1 MTRSFNFKA
10 PLVLSAVLL
19 LPAAQAATM
28 SKADYKADKTRI
40 SEEYKS
46 GKSACG
52 SQAGNAK
59 DICIE
64 EAKGKEKVARAEL
77 EFRYSGT
84 SRDQNKVLVAKA
96 KSAYEVAKQRC
107 DDKAG
112 NEKDVCIKEAKSA
125 ETSALADAKLGKQIH
140 EATQEANEDKLN
152 AEYKV
157 ATEKC
162 YALAGE
168 AKDACIAAAKAK
180 YGIK

>member
-1 MTRSFNFKA
+1 MTRTFNFKSTLLIA
-10 PLVLSAVLL
+10 AALL

-46 GKSACG
+46 EKSACG

-59 DICIE
+59 DICVE
-64 EAKGKEKVARAEL
+64 EAKGKKKIARAEL

-84 SRDQNKVLVAKA
+84 SKDQNKVLVAKA

-112 NEKDVCIKEAKSA
+112 NEKGVCIKEAKAA
-125 ETSALADAKLGKQIH
+125 ETVALADAKLGKQIH
-140 EATQEANEDKLN
+140 EATQDANEDKRD
-152 AEYKV
+152 AEHKV
-157 ATEKC
+157 AAEKC
-162 YALAGE
+162 QALAGE
-168 AKDACIAAAKAK
+168 AKDNCTAAAKAK
-180 YGIK
+180 YGMK